1 MELRFRGESVHRVDA
16 KGRVS
21 VPASFRRVL
30 ELGDPDW
37 VEGGNP
43 SFVLIYG
50 LDGTTC
56 LNGYTKREADRLGEK
71 IANMPYGTMRK
82 RMERRL
88 MTQSAYLTLDDNGRF
103 VLSQALRDQF
113 GITDEAK
120 FAGMNE
126 KFEIWTP
133 AAFEAD
139 QALLD
144 AEDDAQGINLLEA
157 LNAPRQGV

>member
-37 VEGGNP
+37 VENGNP

-56 LNGYTKREADRLGEK
+56 LNGYTKIEADRLGARIE
-71 IANMPYGTMRK
+71 AMPYGNLRK
-82 RMERRL
+82 KLERRL
-88 MTQSAYLTLDDNGRF
+88 MTQSVYLTLDDNGRF
-103 VLSQALRDQF
+103 VLTQALRDQF
-113 GITDEAK
+113 DISAEAK

-126 KFEIWTP
+126 KFEIWAP
-133 AAFEAD
+133 SAYLAD
-139 QALLD
+139 QAALD
-144 AEDDAQGINLLEA
+144 EEDDADGMNLLEA
-157 LNAPRQGV
+157 LNAVPRGH

>member
-1 MELRFRGESVHRVDA
+1 MARRFRGESVHKVDQ

-37 VEGGNP
+37 VEGSTP

-50 LDGTTC
+50 LDGTVC
-56 LNGYTKREADRLGEK
+56 LNGYTKREADRLGER
-71 IANMPYGTMRK
+71 IAALPYGTQRK
-82 RMERRL
+82 RIERRL
-88 MTQSAYLTLDDNGRF
+88 MTQSVYVTLDDNGRF

-133 AAFEAD
+133 EAYAAD

-144 AEDDAQGINLLEA
+144 AEDDAPGINLLAA
-157 LNAPRQGV
+157 LNIPRQGV

>member
-1 MELRFRGESVHRVDA
+1 
-16 KGRVS
+16 
-21 VPASFRRVL
+21 
-30 ELGDPDW
+30 
-37 VEGGNP
+37 
-43 SFVLIYG
+43 
-50 LDGTTC
+50 
-56 LNGYTKREADRLGEK
+56 
-71 IANMPYGTMRK
+71 
-82 RMERRL
+82 

>member
-1 MELRFRGESVHRVDA
+1 MELRFRGESVNRVDA

-37 VEGGNP
+37 TESANP

-50 LDGTTC
+50 LDGNNC
-56 LNGYTKREADRLGEK
+56 LNGYTRREADRLGAD
-71 IANMPYGTMRK
+71 IARLPYGDQRR

-88 MTQSAYLTLDDNGRF
+88 MTQSVFVTLDDNGRF
-103 VLSQALRDQF
+103 VLSQTLRDQF
-113 GITDEAK
+113 AIADEAK

-126 KFEIWTP
+126 KFEIWNP
-133 AAFEAD
+133 AAYEAD
-139 QALLD
+139 QAALD
-144 AEDDAQGINLLEA
+144 AGDDAPGINLLAA
-157 LNAPRQGV
+157 LNSLRQEQ

>member
-1 MELRFRGESVHRVDA
+1 MEQRFRGESVHRVDA

-37 VEGGNP
+37 ETGSNP

-50 LDGTTC
+50 LDGTAC
-56 LNGYTKREADRLGEK
+56 LNGYTKREADRLGAK
-71 IANMPYGTMRK
+71 IEALPYGPQRK

-88 MTQSAYLTLDDNGRF
+88 MTQSVFLTLDDNGRF

-113 GITDEAK
+113 AIESEAK

-126 KFEIWTP
+126 KFEIWSP
-133 AAFEAD
+133 AAYEAD
-139 QALLD
+139 QAALD
-144 AEDDAQGINLLEA
+144 AEDDAPGMNLLEA
-157 LNAPRQGV
+157 LNTLRREV